1 MGSKAS
7 AEKLNFFP
15 HEEKDSNKKVKSED
29 VLGFIYAV
37 IAAFALATGA
47 IAVKLLKGQY
57 LF

>member
-1 MGSKAS
+1 MGSSAS
-7 AEKLNFFP
+7 TEKLNLFP

-29 VLGFIYAV
+29 VLVFIYAV